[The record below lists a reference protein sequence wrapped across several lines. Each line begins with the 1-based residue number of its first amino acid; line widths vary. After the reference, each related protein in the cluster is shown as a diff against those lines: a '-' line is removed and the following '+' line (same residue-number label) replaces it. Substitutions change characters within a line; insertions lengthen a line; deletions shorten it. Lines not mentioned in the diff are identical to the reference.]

1 MERETGLEPAT
12 ACLEGRNSTTELLP
26 LILYGYSNLNT
37 LTCQRCF
44 MSKDSSFSA

>member
-1 MERETGLEPAT
+1 
-12 ACLEGRNSTTELLP
+12 
-26 LILYGYSNLNT
+26 LYGYSNLNT